1 MESEVVMGF
10 QTIELHIEG
19 GVATITLNRP
29 KALNALNLAM
39 VAELGRAVHQVRD
52 DPTVRVVVITGA
64 GDKAFAAGADITE
77 FKAMSPVDAW
87 MFTQQMQRVYLE
99 IERLPKPVIAAVN
112 GYALGGGCEL
122 MMACDIVYA
131 ADRAKIGQPE
141 INLGIIPGAGGTQRL
156 SRLIGKQ
163 RAKELVLTG
172 DMIGA
177 QEAWN
182 LGLLNKVLPPDQLMP
197 EVKKLAEKLA
207 AKGAVALKAAK
218 EAIEEGYDIELGR
231 AIANEGKLFGLC
243 FGTEDKVE
251 GVNAFLEKRPPQFK
265 GK

>member
-1 MESEVVMGF
+1 MAF
-10 QTIELHIEG
+10 QTIELQIEG
-19 GVATITLNRP
+19 GIATIMLSRP
-29 KALNALNLAM
+29 KALNALNFAM
-39 VAELGRAVHQVRD
+39 VGELEQAVQQVRD

-64 GDKAFAAGADITE
+64 GEKAFAAGADITE
-77 FKAMSPVDAW
+77 FKGMSAVDAW
-87 MFTQQMQRVYLE
+87 MFTQRIQRLYLE
-99 IERLPKPVIAAVN
+99 IERLAKPVIAAVN
-112 GYALGGGCEL
+112 GFALGGGCEL

-131 ADRAKIGQPE
+131 SERAKIGQPE
-141 INLGIIPGAGGTQRL
+141 VNLGIIPGAGGTQRL

-177 QEAWN
+177 EEAWN
-182 LGLLNKVLPPDQLMP
+182 LGLLNKVIAHDQLMT

-218 EAIEEGYDIELGR
+218 EAVEEGYDIELERG
-231 AIANEGKLFGLC
+231 IANEGKLFGLC

-251 GVNAFLEKRPPQFK
+251 GVNAFLEKRPPQFR

>member
-1 MESEVVMGF
+1 MAF
-10 QTIELHIEG
+10 QTIELQIEG
-19 GVATITLNRP
+19 GIATIMLSRP
-29 KALNALNLAM
+29 KALNALNFAM
-39 VAELGRAVHQVRD
+39 VGELEQAVQQVRD

-64 GDKAFAAGADITE
+64 GEKAFAAGADITE
-77 FKAMSPVDAW
+77 FKGMSAVDAW
-87 MFTQQMQRVYLE
+87 MFSQRIQRLYLE
-99 IERLPKPVIAAVN
+99 IERLAKPVIAAVN
-112 GYALGGGCEL
+112 GFALGGGCEL

-131 ADRAKIGQPE
+131 SERAKIGQPE
-141 INLGIIPGAGGTQRL
+141 VNLGIIPGAGGTQRL

-177 QEAWN
+177 EEAWN
-182 LGLLNKVLPPDQLMP
+182 LGLLNKVIAHDQLMT

-218 EAIEEGYDIELGR
+218 EAVEEGYDIELERG
-231 AIANEGKLFGLC
+231 IANEGKLFGLC

-251 GVNAFLEKRPPQFK
+251 GVNAFLEKRPPQFR

>member
-1 MESEVVMGF
+1 MGF
-10 QTIELHIEG
+10 QTIELQIEG
-19 GVATITLNRP
+19 GIATITLNRP
-29 KALNALNLAM
+29 KALNALNFAM
-39 VAELGRAVHQVRD
+39 VDELKQAVHQVRD

-77 FKAMSPVDAW
+77 FKGMSPVDAW
-87 MFTQQMQRVYLE
+87 MFTQQLQRLYLE
-99 IERLPKPVIAAVN
+99 IEQMPKPVIAAVN

-122 MMACDIVYA
+122 LLACDIVYA
-131 ADRAKIGQPE
+131 SERAKIGQPE

-156 SRLIGKQ
+156 SRIIGKQ

-177 QEAWN
+177 EEAWN
-182 LGLLNKVLPPDQLMP
+182 LGLLNKVIAHDQLMT
-197 EVKKLAEKLA
+197 EVKKLADKLG

-218 EAIEEGYDIELGR
+218 EAVEEGYDIGLER
-231 AIANEGKLFGLC
+231 AVANEGKLFGLC

-251 GVNAFLEKRPPQFK
+251 GVNAFLEKRPPNFK

>member
-1 MESEVVMGF
+1 MGF
-10 QTIELHIEG
+10 QTIELQIAG
-19 GVATITLNRP
+19 GIATITLNRP
-29 KALNALNLAM
+29 KALNALNL
-39 VAELGRAVHQVRD
+39 ELAGELEQAVCQVRD
-52 DPTVRVVVITGA
+52 DPAVRVVVITGA

-77 FKAMSPVDAW
+77 FKEMSPVDAW
-87 MFTQQMQRVYLE
+87 AFTQQIQRVYLE

-122 MMACDIVYA
+122 MMACDIAYA
-131 ADRAKIGQPE
+131 SDRAKIGQPE

-156 SRLIGKQ
+156 ARLIGKQ

-172 DMIGA
+172 DMISA

-182 LGLLNKVLPPDQLMP
+182 LGLLNKVVPSDQLMI
-197 EVKKLAEKLA
+197 EVKKLAEKLV

-218 EAIEEGYDIELGR
+218 QAIEEGCDIGLERGL
-231 AIANEGKLFGLC
+231 ANEGKLFALC
-243 FGTEDKVE
+243 FATEDKNE
-251 GVNAFLEKRPPQFK
+251 GVNAFLEKRPPNFK

>member
-1 MESEVVMGF
+1 MGF
-10 QTIELHIEG
+10 QTIELQTEG
-19 GVATITLNRP
+19 GIATIILNRP

-39 VAELGRAVHQVRD
+39 VAELEQAVHTVRD
-52 DPTVRVVVITGA
+52 DPSVRVVVITGA

-77 FKAMSPVDAW
+77 FKTMSPVDAW

-131 ADRAKIGQPE
+131 SDRAKIGQPE
-141 INLGIIPGAGGTQRL
+141 INLGMIPGAGGTQRL

-172 DMIGA
+172 EMVGA

-182 LGLLNKVLPPDQLMP
+182 LGLLNKVFPPDQLMP

-218 EAIEEGYDIELGR
+218 EAVEEGYDIELGR
-231 AIANEGKLFGLC
+231 AMANEGKLFGLC

>member
-1 MESEVVMGF
+1 MGF
-10 QTIELHIEG
+10 ETIELQIEG
-19 GVATITLNRP
+19 GIATITLTRP

-39 VAELGRAVHQVRD
+39 VGELEQAVQQVRD

-77 FKAMSPVDAW
+77 FKGMGAVDAW
-87 MFTQQMQRVYLE
+87 MFTQQLQRLYLE
-99 IERLPKPVIAAVN
+99 IERMPKPVIAAIN

-122 MMACDIVYA
+122 LLACDIVYA
-131 ADRAKIGQPE
+131 SERAKIGQPE
-141 INLGIIPGAGGTQRL
+141 VNLGIIPGAGGTQRL

-163 RAKELVLTG
+163 RAKEMVFTG
-172 DMIGA
+172 DIIGA
-177 QEAWN
+177 EEAWN
-182 LGLLNKVLPPDQLMP
+182 LGLLNKVIAHDQLMT

-218 EAIEEGYDIELGR
+218 EAVEEGYDIGLER
-231 AIANEGKLFGLC
+231 AVANEGKLFGLC

-251 GVNAFLEKRPPQFK
+251 GVNAFLEKRPPNFK
-265 GK
+265 GR

>member
-1 MESEVVMGF
+1 MGF
-10 QTIELHIEG
+10 ETIELQIEG
-19 GVATITLNRP
+19 GIATITLNRP

-39 VAELGRAVHQVRD
+39 VRELGQAVHQVRD
-52 DPTVRVVVITGA
+52 DPMVRVVVITGA

-77 FKAMSPVDAW
+77 FKEMSPVDAW
-87 MFTQQMQRVYLE
+87 VFTQQMQRVYLD

-122 MMACDIVYA
+122 MMTCDIVYA
-131 ADRAKIGQPE
+131 SDRAKIGQPE
-141 INLGIIPGAGGTQRL
+141 INLGIIPGSGGTQRL
-156 SRLIGKQ
+156 ARLIGKQ

-182 LGLLNKVLPPDQLMP
+182 LGLLNKVFPPDQLMP

-218 EAIEEGYDIELGR
+218 EAVEEGYDIELGR

-243 FGTEDKVE
+243 FGTEDKAE

>member
-1 MESEVVMGF
+1 MGF
-10 QTIELHIEG
+10 QTIELQTEG
-19 GVATITLNRP
+19 GIATVTLNRL

-39 VAELGRAVHQVRD
+39 VGELEQAVQQIRE
-52 DPTVRVVVITGA
+52 DPAIRVVVITGA

-77 FKAMSPVDAW
+77 FKTMSPVDAW
-87 MFTQQMQRVYLE
+87 MFTQQVQRVYME

-131 ADRAKIGQPE
+131 SDRAKIGQPE

-172 DMIGA
+172 DLIGA
-177 QEAWN
+177 EEAWN
-182 LGLLNKVLPPDQLMP
+182 LGLLNRVVPHEQLTT
-197 EVKKLAEKLA
+197 EVRKLAEKLA

-218 EAIEEGYDIELGR
+218 EAVEEGYDIGLERGV
-231 AIANEGKLFGLC
+231 ANEGKLFGLC

-251 GVNAFLEKRPPQFK
+251 GVNAFLEKRPPNFK

>member
-1 MESEVVMGF
+1 MGF
-10 QTIELHIEG
+10 QTIEIQIEG
-19 GVATITLNRP
+19 GIATIILNRP

-39 VAELGRAVHQVRD
+39 VGELEQAVYQVRAD
-52 DPTVRVVVITGA
+52 ATVRVVVMTGA
-64 GDKAFAAGADITE
+64 GDKAFAAGADISE
-77 FKAMSPVDAW
+77 FKEMRPVDAW
-87 MFTQQMQRVYLE
+87 MFTQQLQRLYLE

-122 MMACDIVYA
+122 IMACDIVYA
-131 ADRAKIGQPE
+131 SDRAKIGQPE

-156 SRLIGKQ
+156 ARLIGKQ

-172 DMIGA
+172 DMVGA
-177 QEAWN
+177 DEAWN
-182 LGLLNKVLPPDQLMP
+182 LGLLNKVIPHDQLMV
-197 EVKKLAEKLA
+197 EVKKLGEKLA

-218 EAIEEGYDIELGR
+218 EAIEEGYDIGLESAL
-231 AIANEGKLFGLC
+231 ANEGKLFGLC

-251 GVNAFLEKRPPQFK
+251 GVNAFLEKRPANFK

>member
-1 MESEVVMGF
+1 MGF
-10 QTIELHIEG
+10 QTIELHTEG
-19 GVATITLNRP
+19 GIATLTLNRP

-39 VAELGRAVHQVRD
+39 VGELEQAVHHVRD
-52 DPTVRVVVITGA
+52 DPSVRVVVITGA

-77 FKAMSPVDAW
+77 FKGMSPVDAW

-122 MMACDIVYA
+122 MLVCDIVYA
-131 ADRAKIGQPE
+131 SDRAKIGQPE

-163 RAKELVLTG
+163 RAKELLLTG
-172 DMIGA
+172 DMINA
-177 QEAWN
+177 EEAWN
-182 LGLLNKVLPPDQLMP
+182 LGLLNKVIAHDRLMT

-218 EAIEEGYDIELGR
+218 EAVEEGYDIGLERG
-231 AIANEGKLFGLC
+231 AANEGKLFGLC

>member
-1 MESEVVMGF
+1 
-10 QTIELHIEG
+10 
-19 GVATITLNRP
+19 
-29 KALNALNLAM
+29 
-39 VAELGRAVHQVRD
+39 
-52 DPTVRVVVITGA
+52 
-64 GDKAFAAGADITE
+64 
-77 FKAMSPVDAW
+77 MSPVDAW

-112 GYALGGGCEL
+112 GFALGGGCEL

-131 ADRAKIGQPE
+131 SDRAKIGQPE
-141 INLGIIPGAGGTQRL
+141 INLGMIPGAGGTQRL

-163 RAKELVLTG
+163 RAKELVLSG

-182 LGLLNKVLPPDQLMP
+182 LGLLNKVFPPDQLLP

-218 EAIEEGYDIELGR
+218 EAVEEGYDIELGR
-231 AIANEGKLFGLC
+231 AMANEGKLFGLC

>member
-1 MESEVVMGF
+1 MGF
-10 QTIELHIEG
+10 QTIELQIDG
-19 GVATITLNRP
+19 GIATIMLARP
-29 KALNALNLAM
+29 KALNALNFAM
-39 VAELGRAVHQVRD
+39 VGELEQAVQQVRD

-64 GDKAFAAGADITE
+64 GEKAFAAGADITE
-77 FKAMSPVDAW
+77 FKGMSAVDAW
-87 MFTQQMQRVYLE
+87 MFTQRIQRLYLE
-99 IERLPKPVIAAVN
+99 IERLAKPVIAAVN
-112 GYALGGGCEL
+112 GFALGGGCEL

-131 ADRAKIGQPE
+131 SDRAKIGQPE
-141 INLGIIPGAGGTQRL
+141 VNLGIIPGAGGTQRL

-177 QEAWN
+177 EEAWN
-182 LGLLNKVLPPDQLMP
+182 LGLLNKVIAHDQLMT

-207 AKGAVALKAAK
+207 AKGAVALKAGK
-218 EAIEEGYDIELGR
+218 EAVEEGYDIELERG
-231 AIANEGKLFGLC
+231 IANEGKLFGLC

>member
-1 MESEVVMGF
+1 MGF
-10 QTIELHIEG
+10 QTIELQVEG
-19 GVATITLNRP
+19 GIATITLNRP

-39 VAELGRAVHQVRD
+39 VGELAQAVHQVRD
-52 DPTVRVVVITGA
+52 DPTVRVVVITGS
-64 GDKAFAAGADITE
+64 GEKAFAAGADITE
-77 FKAMSPVDAW
+77 FKQMSPMDAW
-87 MFTQQMQRVYLE
+87 SFNQQIQRLYLD
-99 IERLPKPVIAAVN
+99 IEGLAKPVIAAVN

-131 ADRAKIGQPE
+131 SDQAKIGQPE

-156 SRLIGKQ
+156 PRLIGKQ

-172 DMIGA
+172 DIIGA

-197 EVKKLAEKLA
+197 EVKKLAEKLV

-218 EAIEEGYDIELGR
+218 AAIEEGYDIELDRGL
-231 AIANEGKLFGLC
+231 ANEGKLFALC
-243 FGTEDKVE
+243 FATEDKTE
-251 GVNAFLEKRPPQFK
+251 GVNAFLEKRKPNFK